1 MTEAHHAPNIKVVA
15 ENDPPPSP
23 KGKRG
28 PMFLGLFIAVAA
40 LGGGYHAYDVLY
52 ASKHAV
58 TDNAYVGADVAP
70 INPLIAAAVME
81 APVGDTQTVKAG
93 DVLVR
98 LDDTDARLQYDIAE
112 AQYQSA
118 LRRVRGYYANDKA
131 LAAQIGA
138 RQADEVRAA
147 AQTTAAEADAS
158 KARVDLER
166 RRSLAG
172 RGSVSGDELTAVDA
186 AFKNALANLEV
197 ARASR
202 ELAAAGREAA
212 VAGREVN
219 SAQIADV
226 TPDSHPEVLAARGI
240 RDQAKVNL
248 DRAVIRAPVDG
259 VVSRRQVQVGQ
270 RVQPGMTLMVVV
282 PLNAVY
288 VDANFKEVQLSKVRE
303 GQTVT
308 LTSDLRGSDIVYKGR
323 VVGLSGGTGAAFS
336 VVPAQNATGNWIKVV
351 QRLPVRIALDPVQL
365 REHPLQVGLSMTA
378 DIHTAD

>member
-1 MTEAHHAPNIKVVA
+1 
-15 ENDPPPSP
+15 
-23 KGKRG
+23 
-28 PMFLGLFIAVAA
+28 
-40 LGGGYHAYDVLY
+40 
-52 ASKHAV
+52 
-58 TDNAYVGADVAP
+58 
-70 INPLIAAAVME
+70 
-81 APVGDTQTVKAG
+81 
-93 DVLVR
+93 
-98 LDDTDARLQYDIAE
+98 
-112 AQYQSA
+112 
-118 LRRVRGYYANDKA
+118 
-131 LAAQIGA
+131 
-138 RQADEVRAA
+138 
-147 AQTTAAEADAS
+147 
-158 KARVDLER
+158 
-166 RRSLAG
+166 
-172 RGSVSGDELTAVDA
+172 VSGDELTAVDA

-219 SAQIADV
+219 SAQIAGV
-226 TPDSHPEVLAARGI
+226 TPDTHPEVLAARAA

-378 DIHTAD
+378 DIHTVD